1 MSAGFQLLCE
11 SAPLA
16 TMMMAFALFWLARR
30 RSTATRSHLVVMA
43 ACILALAAPLL
54 ITALPKWRVLPSF
67 SSPRIANETR
77 NANDSISRPSSSQ
90 LVGAGIAQRKSYPLW
105 FRLAGGVWLAGS
117 AFCLTACALRQAGLR
132 RLLAEG
138 TSAPPPTLTLA
149 MRLRSR
155 RGIRREVRLMVHH
168 ADGSPFTCGL
178 WNPCI
183 VLPASHE
190 KMSYADLR
198 MVLDHEMAHIQ
209 RLDALHGWI
218 LEAFLAMW
226 WFHPLAWLTFRHAE
240 VIKERACDDLVLLS
254 GEDPRRYAA
263 CLGEAVLRAHRH
275 PSSLAMVSNFVR
287 KAPQLARMHAILD
300 PTVDRSH
307 LTSRETLSACAPM
320 TLAAVVLS
328 SLGFKAA
335 SELQPLPPALLASE
349 PGARVPSLWSDT
361 LEPLARSV
369 GIAQPQQRAEH
380 QEIPATRTQNHRHTA
395 SSPLRVGPSRA
406 NHPIHRFQ
414 AQTQQATRRSTRSDK
429 RNHAL
434 PEPGA
439 GPEHPEVFT
448 HSPPSF
454 VRNQASSPR
463 ISPIAGNA
471 PITGS
476 PLAAAPV
483 PVGAAESFAFGV
495 AGHNGNSQ
503 AYGYVAL
510 DDAGVLVYSGIHQS
524 ASAGNPNAEAG
535 GAIVADSGVISS
547 DSILST
553 TAIDSP
559 ASSTES
565 APLGQATS
573 SADPAASHDLLTP
586 EDMGIRNL
594 QASIENS
601 TDGGHLSVSFE
612 VPEQTANFWTA
623 EASAD
628 AQSWTDSEDVI
639 SHEFSSGTSPGFLL
653 LRASLLEPIP
663 SAHHTQLRLRGKW

>member
-16 TMMMAFALFWLARR
+16 TMLMAFVLVWLARR
-30 RSTATRSHLVVMA
+30 RSSATRSHLVVMA

-67 SSPRIANETR
+67 SSPRTAPDPVAR
-77 NANDSISRPSSSQ
+77 LSSSQ
-90 LVGAGIAQRKSYPLW
+90 PVGVGISQRKSYPLW

-117 AFCLTACALRQAGLR
+117 ACCLTACALRQAGLR
-132 RLLAEG
+132 HLLAKG

-149 MRLRSR
+149 MRLKSR

-168 ADGSPFTCGL
+168 AAGSPFTCGL

-275 PSSLAMVSNFVR
+275 PSSLAMVSNFAR

-300 PTVDRSH
+300 PTLDRSH
-307 LTSRETLSACAPM
+307 LTSRETLSACAPL

-349 PGARVPSLWSDT
+349 PGARVPSLWSDA

-369 GIAQPQQRAEH
+369 GIAQPPQRAEH
-380 QEIPATRTQNHRHTA
+380 QEIPATGTQHHRHTA

-406 NHPIHRFQ
+406 ERPIHRFQ

-434 PEPGA
+434 PELGA
-439 GPEHPEVFT
+439 GSEHPEIST
-448 HSPPSF
+448 QSPPSF
-454 VRNQASSPR
+454 VGNQTSSPR

-476 PLAAAPV
+476 PIAAAPV
-483 PVGAAESFAFGV
+483 SVGAAESFAFGV

-510 DDAGVLVYSGIHQS
+510 DDAGVLVYSGIHQPG
-524 ASAGNPNAEAG
+524 SAGNPDAAAG
-535 GAIVADSGVISS
+535 GSLVADSGVIAN
-547 DSILST
+547 DRDLST
-553 TAIDSP
+553 SAIQSP
-559 ASSTES
+559 APDTGS
-565 APLGQATS
+565 ASLGQATS
-573 SADPAASHDLLTP
+573 SADPAGSHEWLTP

-594 QASIENS
+594 QAAIEHS
-601 TDGGHLSVSFE
+601 SDGGHLSVSFE
-612 VPEQTANFWTA
+612 VPEQTAKLWTA

-628 AQSWTDSEDVI
+628 AQSWTDSKDVI

-653 LRASLLEPIP
+653 LRASLLEPVP